1 MVSIN
6 AIFTYLIFACFT
18 LTLVCAEVKKSDN
31 LFLEPTTLFRIKK
44 TGTLRMITAREVNSY
59 EIYQGKP
66 IGFEYEM
73 AREFA
78 DYLNVSL
85 EVITPGWNQ
94 IYRFLEQDHGDFIAA
109 GPGIIQNRKQEQDND
124 QAQDQ
129 NENQNKPYTF
139 SDPYMTVQQKLIHHK
154 LIYGLPNLEALEGQ
168 TIHVRRGTAYHMRLE
183 QIRRDGINLGIVLH
197 DNTPTEEL
205 IQMVADREIKY
216 TVADITTARLNRR
229 YHPEIALGLDIS
241 SEATLG
247 WAVRSNDPEFLN
259 TVNDFLKE
267 IKTRGI
273 HQKIYK
279 KYYSNVE
286 AFDYYDV
293 KKFHQRID
301 TRLPDYQAIIQREC
315 KKYDFDWRMI
325 AAVVYQESHYN
336 PRARSRTGVRGIMQV
351 TKDTAKEMG
360 ISNRLNPEQSIRAG
374 IQYLDKLYQ
383 RFDEIEDHHQRLLFA
398 LASYNIGYGH
408 VRDAQGLAQN
418 HGWNEKRWSSL
429 EKTLPML
436 TQVRYYRTVR
446 HGYARGWEPVHY
458 IKRILTYYDILRQK
472 T

>member
-1 MVSIN
+1 MTSIN
-6 AIFTYLIFACFT
+6 AIFGYMIVACFA
-18 LTLVCAEVKKSDN
+18 LTLVCAQVKKSSN
-31 LFLEPTTLFRIKK
+31 LFIKPTTLYRIKK
-44 TGTLRMITAREVNSY
+44 TGTLRMITARGVNSY
-59 EIYQGKP
+59 EIYRGKP

-78 DYLNVSL
+78 DYLNVRL
-85 EVITPGWNQ
+85 EVVTPGWNR
-94 IYRFLEQDHGDFIAA
+94 IYRSLEQDHGDFIAA
-109 GPGIIQNRKQEQDND
+109 GPGIIQNQY
-124 QAQDQ
+124 QDQ
-129 NENQNKPYTF
+129 KQNHDQSQNKNQNKLHAF

-154 LIYGLPNLEALEGQ
+154 LIYGLPNLEALAGQ
-168 TIHVRRGTAYHMRLE
+168 TIHVRRGTAYQKRLE
-183 QIRRDGINLGIVLH
+183 QIRRDGINIGIVLH

-216 TVADITTARLNRR
+216 TVADVTIARLNRR
-229 YHPEIALGLDIS
+229 YYPDIAIGLDIS
-241 SEATLG
+241 SEKPLG
-247 WAVRSNDPEFLN
+247 WAVRSNDPEFLS
-259 TVNDFLKE
+259 TVNDFLAD
-267 IKTRGI
+267 IKNRGI
-273 HQKIYK
+273 QQKIHK

-301 TRLPDYQAIIQREC
+301 TRLPDYQEFIQQEC
-315 KKYDFDWRMI
+315 LKYGFDWRMI

-336 PRARSRTGVRGIMQV
+336 PQARSRTGVKGLMQV
-351 TKDTAKEMG
+351 TLDTAKEMG
-360 ISNRLNPEQSIRAG
+360 ISNRQHPEQSLKAG

-418 HGWNEKRWSSL
+418 HGWNENRWASM
-429 EKTLPML
+429 EKALPML

-446 HGYARGWEPVHY
+446 YGYARGWEPVHY

-472 T
+472 A